1 MLLAAYDE
9 RSDVFRTVCKC
20 GSGFTDEDL
29 SKLPKLLER
38 YRIDHRHSRVDS
50 KIEPDQG
57 FVPGLVLE
65 IVGAEITLSPIHT
78 CGMNS
83 IRQGAG
89 LAVRFPRF
97 TGKYREDKSPEDCT
111 TTDEVV
117 EMYRAQLKKVSEKLT
132 TEAG

>member
-1 MLLAAYDE
+1 
-9 RSDVFRTVCKC
+9 
-20 GSGFTDEDL
+20 
-29 SKLPKLLER
+29 
-38 YRIDHRHSRVDS
+38 VDS
-50 KIEPDQG
+50 KIEADAW

-83 IRQGAG
+83 IRPGAG

-111 TTDEVV
+111 TSDEIV
-117 EMYRAQLKKVSEKLT
+117 EMYRAQLKKVAESPSA
-132 TEAG
+132 EAA